1 MEWFEAILL
10 GLLQGLTEF
19 LPVSSS
25 GHLQIGK
32 ELLGIDSGGD
42 LVFEV
47 VVHAATVLST
57 IVVFRRQIWGLL
69 KSLFVKDG
77 LFRSIAHPSKF
88 NDGTDYVLKIC
99 VSMIPVFIVGMFFKD
114 AVEGI
119 FGSSIYVVAGALL
132 VTALLL
138 LLSDNASRLKFFGRR
153 SCCKYKAP
161 IVTAGSPHTSC
172 EQMPEPQSSG
182 AEGKENACD
191 AVGKSG
197 KGDAAGARNG
207 ISYWQAFVVGLGQ
220 AVAVLPGLS
229 RSGATIATGL
239 LCGVKRD
246 VIAQFSFLMVLV
258 PILGEAFL
266 EIVGGEMA
274 ASTVGALPLVLG
286 FVSAFIAGLFA
297 CKVMIALVKKT
308 KLGWFTLYCAVVA
321 VLIFIF
327 A

>member
-32 ELLGIDSGGD
+32 ELLGIKNSGD

-57 IVVFRRQIWGLL
+57 IVVFRKQIWGLL

-88 NDGTDYVLKIC
+88 NDGTDYVLKILL
-99 VSMIPVFIVGMFFKD
+99 SMIPVFIVGMFFKD
-114 AVEGI
+114 AVEGL
-119 FGSSIYVVAGALL
+119 FGSSIHVVAGALL
-132 VTALLL
+132 VTAALL
-138 LLSDNASRLKFFGRR
+138 LLSDNAGKIFGCCCRR
-153 SCCKYKAP
+153 RKC
-161 IVTAGSPHTSC
+161 
-172 EQMPEPQSSG
+172 
-182 AEGKENACD
+182 AEAD
-191 AVGKSG
+191 AVSD
-197 KGDAAGARNG
+197 KGRRNG

-220 AVAVLPGLS
+220 AIAVIPGLS
-229 RSGATIATGL
+229 RSGTTIATGL

-246 VIAQFSFLMVLV
+246 VVAQFSFLMVLI

-266 EIVGGEMA
+266 EIVGGDMA
-274 ASTVGALPLVLG
+274 SSTVGALPLVLG
-286 FVSAFIAGLFA
+286 FISAFVAGLFA
-297 CKVMIALVKKT
+297 CRVMIALVKKT
-308 KLGWFTLYCAVVA
+308 KLGWFALYCAVVA